1 MPEAALSIREPRLE
15 RRSSPAVVVE
25 LRPARRPT
33 LVVFLT
39 LLALVLWLVVLP
51 LQFVAYFT

>member
-15 RRSSPAVVVE
+15 RRASPGVVVE

-33 LVVFLT
+33 LVVLLT
-39 LLALVLWLVVLP
+39 LLALALWLVVLP